1 MKKIICYTLI
11 ILTIGFFTVEAAE
24 KDVADEKKD
33 FATQSCK
40 GYTLAS
46 ENRCMANY
54 CHQAD
59 AVTIYKL
66 ISKEEFQKAKVC
78 FKKVFE
84 PCASACSAK
93 NSLKNATRC
102 NALFNKCVQ

>member
-1 MKKIICYTLI
+1 MKKILCVTAL
-11 ILTIGFFTVEAAE
+11 ILTIALFTVEAAQKNVTVE
-24 KDVADEKKD
+24 EQD
-33 FATQSCK
+33 FASQSCK
-40 GYTLAS
+40 GFNLAS
-46 ENRCMANY
+46 KNRCMANY

-66 ISKEEFQKAKVC
+66 ISKEDFQKAKVC

-84 PCASACSAK
+84 PCASACSAG
-93 NSLKNATRC
+93 NSLKNAQRC